1 MLVFKNYALTTMTFY
16 FSMNKTM
23 SSRQSTSILVY
34 LKLLIFLTFF
44 EGFKLIF
51 SNGSRNMEPQIF
63 LLELNSHFW
72 IFSQ

>member
-1 MLVFKNYALTTMTFY
+1 MTFY

-23 SSRQSTSILVY
+23 SSGQSTSILVF
-34 LKLLIFLTFF
+34 LKLLFLTFF